1 MRREGLLHARL
12 AAVIAGMGHGDVLVI
27 ADCGLPVPQG
37 VECIDL
43 AVSPGVPAFLDV
55 LAAVSGDLVA
65 ERFVLADELLARDA
79 VLPIAI
85 RALFP
90 DASESHCSHEEFKRL
105 TQTAA
110 AIIRT
115 GEFTPY
121 ANVALIGG
129 VAF

>member
-65 ERFVLADELLARDA
+65 
-79 VLPIAI
+79 
-85 RALFP
+85 
-90 DASESHCSHEEFKRL
+90 
-105 TQTAA
+105 
-110 AIIRT
+110 
-115 GEFTPY
+115 
-121 ANVALIGG
+121 
-129 VAF
+129 